1 MTSAGLAAA
10 AVVVVAAIAVAG
22 CASNSSLHDSPG
34 GSGPPTTC
42 GTSVTVS
49 QTGQPAPLAGPGAS
63 MRVTAQLSGADGVL
77 GYAWTVQHASA
88 AADFTRVG
96 DGAAIDV
103 PVPVPGVYLVTL
115 VVSGASSPCPPAVAT
130 INVGVP
136 RALTARYRVRVVPP
150 RSVSAPEMEQLF
162 DIAGGADADLG
173 PIRIDPGS
181 AAQLMVTGP
190 DGPLP
195 AYLQFV
201 PDAMPDAAVE
211 VFAADSGIAAVQLL
225 PVRYSVLVVPSVAGL
240 APRRFAPWSPSTPLQ
255 LDAGAAV
262 TGHVLGPTSAP
273 VAGATVQLMSDGVPS
288 TLATT
293 VADGSFALHGA
304 PGTSVTVEVVPPAG
318 SGLPR
323 LSATST
329 RFDLAASVEV
339 HYAANVVP
347 VDLAGMALRRGGV
360 AAGGAQLTVMGTLGA
375 VGTVTAG
382 AASTA
387 QVASGN
393 VLGRATTDNGGVVPR
408 LRVPAANLTAV
419 VESAAG
425 DFAVVGLDTAAPP
438 SVVDTP
444 VPQLVTTAMLDGPG
458 AGLAGAVLDLV
469 PTGPLATA
477 GAPTVRA
484 VAGAD
489 GLIAVSLPSGGR
501 YELRFTDPVRRAGAL
516 VVAERPITMIA
527 ASYRLPAALQISGAL
542 RLSGTLALA
551 GASVQLMCESCGGLD
566 RALPLFEAMSD
577 ADGRFTLGVP
587 DPGTR

>member
-1 MTSAGLAAA
+1 MRAAALAAA
-10 AVVVVAAIAVAG
+10 AAAVLAA
-22 CASNSSLHDSPG
+22 CASSSGVNDSPG
-34 GSGPPTTC
+34 GSGPPSTC
-42 GTSVTVS
+42 GTSVAVS
-49 QTGQPAPLAGPGAS
+49 QSGNATPLAGPGAS
-63 MRVTAQLSGADGVL
+63 MRVAAQLSGADGVL
-77 GYAWTVQHASA
+77 AYAWTVQHAGA

-115 VVSGASSPCPPAVAT
+115 VVTGASSPCPPAVAT

-150 RSVSAPEMEQLF
+150 RSVTAPEMEQLF

-190 DGPLP
+190 SGPVP

-211 VFAADSGIAAVQLL
+211 VFAGSSGVAAIQLL
-225 PVRYSVLVVPSVAGL
+225 PVRYSVLVVPSIAGL
-240 APRRFAPWSPSTPLQ
+240 VARRFAPWSPSTPLA

-273 VAGATVQLMSDGVPS
+273 LEGATVQLVSDGVPS
-288 TLATT
+288 TLKTT
-293 VADGSFALHGA
+293 RADGSFALNA
-304 PGTSVTVEVVPPAG
+304 ATGTSVTVEVVPPAG

-329 RFDLAASVEV
+329 HFDLTASVEV
-339 HYAANVVP
+339 RYAANVVP
-347 VDLAGMALRRGGV
+347 VDLAGMAVRRGGAAV
-360 AAGGAQLTVMGTLGA
+360 AGARLTVMGALGA

-387 QVASGN
+387 QVASGS
-393 VLGRATTDNGGVVPR
+393 VLIDATTDAAGAVPA
-408 LRVPAANLTAV
+408 LRVPVAPLTGV
-419 VESAAG
+419 IESAAG
-425 DFAVVGLDTAAPP
+425 DFAVVALDTASPPAVLDAPA
-438 SVVDTP
+438 
-444 VPQLVTTAMLDGPG
+444 PQLVTTAMLDSAG

-469 PTGPLATA
+469 PAGPLATA
-477 GAPTVRA
+477 GAPAVRA
-484 VAGAD
+484 IARAD

-516 VVAERPITMIA
+516 VVAERPITTIA

-542 RLSGTLALA
+542 RLSGTLALP
-551 GASVQLMCESCGGLD
+551 GASVQLMCESCSGLD